1 MGNMKILLC
10 ATVIVML
17 TLSAGVVWADEVTS
31 AINYQGRLADS
42 SGSPLSGTYT
52 MTFRLYEAA
61 TGGTALDM
69 DIHDVVVTDG
79 LFNTAIAF
87 DTSYFDGRELWLGVT
102 VGTDSEMTPRQ
113 ELRPVPYALGLKP
126 GACVNGGGST
136 TALMVS
142 NWGGGFALEGYSTA
156 NTGIVGISGV
166 YGPPSPP
173 SGMRG
178 VYGRSWGGVGVYGE
192 GGHTGVYGN
201 GENDGVKGESTDGN
215 AVHGLSTNG
224 NSVLGESING
234 NGVRG
239 ESSNEHGIVG
249 KTGAE
254 GKSGIYGWS
263 ASGKGVEGFTTTTNE
278 WVPAIYGRN
287 GGAGDGVYGWS
298 QNRSGTVGVTYSS
311 DGEDAGVHGINLGSP
326 YGGAGVY
333 GETSIEGCTGVYG
346 EATGSSGVG
355 VAGVGSTGVLAE
367 STGGTALW
375 AVVSSGYGT
384 AVYGESG
391 PSGGFAAK
399 FKGNVQIQ
407 SRSTGA
413 TVIELGEGLD
423 YAEGFD
429 VTRNN
434 EIVPGTVLIIDPDNP
449 GRLAISTKPYD
460 SKVAG
465 IVAGAKGLG
474 SGVRLGSDRFDYD
487 VALAGRVYCNVDARG
502 AGLEPGDLLTTS
514 ATQGYAMKATDYE
527 RAQGA
532 ILGKAMERLEEG
544 GKGQILVLVTLQ

>member
-1 MGNMKILLC
+1 MKILLLSS
-10 ATVIVML
+10 TVIVML

-42 SGSPLSGTYT
+42 SGSPLTGTYT
-52 MTFRLYEAA
+52 MTFRLYETA
-61 TGGTALDM
+61 TGGTALDTAIY
-69 DIHDVVVTDG
+69 DAAVTGG

-87 DTSYFDGRELWLGVT
+87 DTSYFDGRELWLGVA

-126 GACVNGGGST
+126 GACVNGGGGT
-136 TALMVS
+136 TALMVN
-142 NWGGGFALEGYSTA
+142 NWGGGFALEGYSMA

-166 YGPPSPP
+166 YGPPGPP

-215 AVHGLSTNG
+215 AVHGISTNG

-234 NGVRG
+234 NGMRG
-239 ESSNEHGIVG
+239 ESSNEHGIAG
-249 KTGAE
+249 KTDAE

-263 ASGKGVEGFTTTTNE
+263 ASGKGVEGFTTSTNE
-278 WVPAIYGRN
+278 WVPAIHGRN
-287 GGAGDGVYGWS
+287 VGAGDGVYGWS

-311 DGEDAGVHGINLGSP
+311 GGKDAGVHGINLGSP

-333 GETSIEGCTGVYG
+333 GETSVEGCTGVHG

-391 PSGGFAAK
+391 PSGGYAAE

-449 GRLAISTKPYD
+449 GRLTISVKPYD

-465 IVAGAKGLG
+465 IVAGANGLG

-487 VALAGRVYCNVDARG
+487 VALAGRVYCNVDATE

-514 ATQGYAMKATDYE
+514 ATPGYAMKATDYE
-527 RAQGA
+527 CAQGA
-532 ILGKAMERLEEG
+532 ILGKAMERMEKG